1 MKIDH
6 FNFRR
11 SCYVGWFYNIMI
23 QKFFKRSSLEA
34 IPPASLQYLFFVKLI
49 FLNWKLRIICL
60 QYHIIRLVIL
70 TDGAE
75 SPVSQYILVSGQLLN
90 YNKWWT
96 EEMQSREHKLTSSL
110 QQPKCCKQNWLA
122 PDPSLEYSSWHS
134 MKIDNLHN
142 HEESLMSCKSIAW
155 LEISCFW
162 CWHMFKYPQ

>member
-23 QKFFKRSSLEA
+23 QKTKVFEKFSLEA
-34 IPPASLQYLFFVKLI
+34 IPPASLQNFFLWNEYFWIWSKV
-49 FLNWKLRIICL
+49 RIICL

-96 EEMQSREHKLTSSL
+96 EEMQSREHWLTSSL

-142 HEESLMSCKSIAW
+142 HVESLMSC
-155 LEISCFW
+155 
-162 CWHMFKYPQ
+162 